1 MADDV
6 DSLVSVWYHS
16 DILIGYLG
24 ESDEGVLTPVAIE
37 KALRIKTPELDGFK
51 QNIFAKNP
59 TDMSG
64 YKYLGMVSD
73 GTDDMR
79 SRLVLGMQTHGSV
92 PATSLATYCEL
103 AECTDNSTYSSQIWH
118 VNRSSR
124 EIIPAF
130 TNDYME
136 TDLGIVFEQKWTG
149 VLHLTLKDINSE
161 TRLILVP
168 AQDRSHRTL

>member
-6 DSLVSVWYHS
+6 DSLISVWYHS

-51 QNIFAKNP
+51 QNIFAKLNF
-59 TDMSG
+59 
-64 YKYLGMVSD
+64 
-73 GTDDMR
+73 
-79 SRLVLGMQTHGSV
+79 RLICHRIVAHGSV

-161 TRLILVP
+161 TPKTAAIELCN
-168 AQDRSHRTL
+168 D